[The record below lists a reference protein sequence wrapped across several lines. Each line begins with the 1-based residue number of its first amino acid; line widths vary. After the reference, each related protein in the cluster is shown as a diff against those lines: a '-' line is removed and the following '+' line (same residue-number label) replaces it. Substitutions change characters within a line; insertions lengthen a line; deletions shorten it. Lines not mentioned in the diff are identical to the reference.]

1 MGWKLFFV
9 QVIEHL
15 SSSVMGF
22 TITWSWVVHIY
33 EGSHVQFNYEIA
45 KFSIEPLKLFR
56 ETENLLWDQL
66 VLLLIRSNQKFCL
79 WKSTKQFFT
88 HLFITLPQ
96 NPVLLRM
103 DPNTIWDKKP
113 RKHFSTHLG
122 IYLKFQFFLCQIF
135 VCNWGW
141 LISVKGY
148 TTGWLTLDRWRDVW
162 KIQCNLYW
170 NLLWNFIKFIR
181 LNYCHHL
188 F

>member
-1 MGWKLFFV
+1 MILLGSSILTVHLRTMKGKICRLWNILLGWKLFFV

-33 EGSHVQFNYEIA
+33 EGSHVHFNYEIA

-56 ETENLLWDQL
+56 ETENLWDQL

-122 IYLKFQFFLCQIF
+122 IYLKFQFF
-135 VCNWGW
+135 
-141 LISVKGY
+141 SVKY
-148 TTGWLTLDRWRDVW
+148 LCVIEVDWFLWRDILQVDW
-162 KIQCNLYW
+162 P
-170 NLLWNFIKFIR
+170 
-181 LNYCHHL
+181 
-188 F
+188 